1 MCAGSEA
8 EADGEA
14 QIYHIVTDRKGLL
27 SGKAWQVWNSCIHTL
42 FAHADAQK
50 GCFLLEKPAMGR
62 RGLPGSVSRC
72 IKAAVVL
79 ALIVVAWHFAAASG
93 RWSAYVLPAPEKV
106 WQTAKKMWESG
117 ELIRH
122 ALSSFER
129 VATGFSISFALG
141 FGMSLLSYL
150 FPGALPWYS
159 HLMEAMRHVPPM
171 SLIPLLI
178 LWFGIGE
185 TPKLIIIVLT
195 SFFPIYMNTLAG
207 LNQCDKRLSE
217 VGALMGFSRVK
228 IFFRIL
234 LPGALPS
241 VLAGM
246 RIALGYSWR
255 SIIGA
260 EMVAAFSGLGYMILD
275 AQSMSRSDKVIV
287 GIIVIGTVG
296 FITDRLF
303 GLITRL
309 AAHGRQL

>member
-1 MCAGSEA
+1 M
-8 EADGEA
+8 D
-14 QIYHIVTDRKGLL
+14 
-27 SGKAWQVWNSCIHTL
+27 NSCV
-42 FAHADAQK
+42 
-50 GCFLLEKPAMGR
+50 R
-62 RGLPGSVSRC
+62 RKKISAGILKYAKS
-72 IKAAVVL
+72 IAV
-79 ALIVVAWHFAAASG
+79 LIAIIVIWHFAAESG
-93 RWSAYVLPAPEKV
+93 RWSAYVLPAPQKV
-106 WQTAKKMWESG
+106 WQTAHKMWASG

-141 FGMSLLSYL
+141 FIMSLLSYL
-150 FPGALPWYS
+150 FPKALPWYS

-207 LNQCDKRLSE
+207 LNQCDKKLSE
-217 VGALMGFSRVK
+217 VGALMGFSKVK

-296 FITDRLF
+296 FITDRIF
-303 GLITRL
+303 GLITRF

>member
-1 MCAGSEA
+1 MARKKLSSKL
-8 EADGEA
+8 ADYA
-14 QIYHIVTDRKGLL
+14 K
-27 SGKAWQVWNSCIHTL
+27 SL
-42 FAHADAQK
+42 F
-50 GCFLLEKPAMGR
+50 
-62 RGLPGSVSRC
+62 
-72 IKAAVVL
+72 VL
-79 ALIVVAWHFAAASG
+79 AVIVIIWHFAAGSG
-93 RWSAYVLPAPEKV
+93 RWSAYVLPSPEKV
-106 WQTAKKMWESG
+106 WQTALKMWESG

-129 VATGFSISFALG
+129 VVTGFVISFAIG
-141 FGMSLLSYL
+141 FSLSLITYL
-150 FPGALPWYS
+150 FPKASPWYS
-159 HLMEAMRHVPPM
+159 HIMEAMRHVPPM

-195 SFFPIYMNTLAG
+195 SFFPIYMNTLTG
-207 LNQCDKRLSE
+207 LTQCDKKLSE
-217 VGALMGFSRVK
+217 VGVSLGFSRTK

-287 GIIVIGTVG
+287 GIIVIGAVG
-296 FITDRLF
+296 FITDRIF
-303 GLITRL
+303 GLIVRL
-309 AAHGRQL
+309 AAPGRQS